1 VETRIENFWRL
12 ITRKKTALLTVAL
25 WTLTLSLV
33 IIKSYWLAYLET
45 NPLGI
50 NRLSYYQIPYASY
63 EGPSPR
69 VLDLLIIAVASLVV
83 GLVLSDVKEVVYGYI
98 ASVSLSLVV
107 GVAFVS
113 FYIWVV
119 LDLGALLSLAPYEW
133 EWVLF
138 MAFWNVFRI
147 MFPWLVAVSLLGVV
161 AGSFLK
167 GWVA

>member
-1 VETRIENFWRL
+1 MKTRVENFWRL
-12 ITRKKTALLTVAL
+12 ITREKITLLAVAL

-33 IIKSYWLAYLET
+33 VIKIYLVAYLET

-50 NRLSYYQIPYASY
+50 NRLSYFQIPCTSY

-69 VLDLLIIAVASLVV
+69 VLDVLIIAVASLVV

-119 LDLGALLSLAPYEW
+119 LDLGALFSLAPYDW
-133 EWVLF
+133 EWVVF